1 MPPEQDLLAKWHFIR
16 PWHPRLSLFVKEIT
30 SVSATFVILSLAARD
45 HFDPDDGPSTQSL
58 IPDPLSKG
66 VSVKVNGTPWPKC
79 LARLSDNADE
89 AMIIVYGLM
98 PGRHYDIELGLIAGE
113 KLRGQIVTDNVGV
126 YCSFFSQSTL
136 SAHFARSQRRCSVD
150 FRQQFRN
157 PTIIIDRLPLSCDRS
172 FSPIAV
178 AVSPLNT

>member
-1 MPPEQDLLAKWHFIR
+1 MVGGSGLTWLSDVSVIGDVAWLAFAESVRSDPSTTTMSEQQSKWHFIR

-30 SVSATFVILSLAARD
+30 SVSATFVIVSLAGRD
-45 HFDPDDGPSTQSL
+45 HFEPDDGPASTSSQSVV
-58 IPDPLSKG
+58 PDPLSKG

-113 KLRGQIVTDNVGV
+113 KLRGQIVTESVGV
-126 YCSFFSQSTL
+126 CWSLFSYSML
-136 SAHFARSQRRCSVD
+136 SAHFANS
-150 FRQQFRN
+150 
-157 PTIIIDRLPLSCDRS
+157 
-172 FSPIAV
+172 
-178 AVSPLNT
+178 

>member
-1 MPPEQDLLAKWHFIR
+1 MSEQDSLSKWHFIR

-30 SVSATFVILSLAARD
+30 SVSATFVIVSLAGRD
-45 HFDPDDGPSTQSL
+45 HFEQDDGPTPTSSSNQSVV
-58 IPDPLSKG
+58 PDPLSKG

-113 KLRGQIVTDNVGV
+113 KLRGQIVTESVGV
-126 YCSFFSQSTL
+126 Y
-136 SAHFARSQRRCSVD
+136 
-150 FRQQFRN
+150 
-157 PTIIIDRLPLSCDRS
+157 
-172 FSPIAV
+172 
-178 AVSPLNT
+178 

>member
-1 MPPEQDLLAKWHFIR
+1 MTCDGDVAFAESVRSDPLDRHSTMSEQQSKWHFIR

-30 SVSATFVILSLAARD
+30 SVSATFVIVSLAGRD
-45 HFDPDDGPSTQSL
+45 HFEPDDSPASTSSSNNQSVV
-58 IPDPLSKG
+58 PDPLSKG

-113 KLRGQIVTDNVGV
+113 KLRGQIVTESAGV
-126 YCSFFSQSTL
+126 CWSLFSYSTL
-136 SAHFARSQRRCSVD
+136 SAHLASSW
-150 FRQQFRN
+150 
-157 PTIIIDRLPLSCDRS
+157 
-172 FSPIAV
+172 
-178 AVSPLNT
+178 

>member
-1 MPPEQDLLAKWHFIR
+1 MAECDDYVAFGAGQTETPSRRQLSTMPEQDSLSKWHFIR

-30 SVSATFVILSLAARD
+30 SVSATFVIVSLAGRD
-45 HFDPDDGPSTQSL
+45 HFEPDDGPASTSSSNQSL
-58 IPDPLSKG
+58 VPDPLSKG

-113 KLRGQIVTDNVGV
+113 NLRGQIVTENVGV
-126 YCSFFSQSTL
+126 YWSMFYSAL
-136 SAHFARSQRRCSVD
+136 SAHFASS
-150 FRQQFRN
+150 
-157 PTIIIDRLPLSCDRS
+157 
-172 FSPIAV
+172 
-178 AVSPLNT
+178 

>member
-1 MPPEQDLLAKWHFIR
+1 MPEQQSKWHFIR

-30 SVSATFVILSLAARD
+30 SVSATFVIVSLAGRD
-45 HFDPDDGPSTQSL
+45 HFEPDDGPASTSSQSVV
-58 IPDPLSKG
+58 PDPLSKG

-113 KLRGQIVTDNVGV
+113 KLRGRIVTESVGV
-126 YCSFFSQSTL
+126 CWSLFSYSML
-136 SAHFARSQRRCSVD
+136 SAHFANS
-150 FRQQFRN
+150 
-157 PTIIIDRLPLSCDRS
+157 
-172 FSPIAV
+172 
-178 AVSPLNT
+178 